1 MGRIEDLAET
11 YGRHIA
17 TPWQRTVAGAQR
29 VVMIVYDKELE
40 RTLRARKGAF
50 EAATQAAGHGW
61 LEVDL
66 SASFAE
72 WMAADD
78 YRDEYFAAPEDLQL
92 KLEAEFPQVVAE
104 RVRGA
109 LRNAEATP
117 ATVVAVFGVGS
128 LFGFARISQI
138 LKMVE
143 ADIQGRLVVFFPGQ
157 FERNNYRLLDARDG
171 WNYLAVPITSHG
183 EGEFA

>member
-1 MGRIEDLAET
+1 MARIEDLAER

-29 VVMIVYDKELE
+29 VVMVVYDKELE
-40 RTLRARKGAF
+40 RTLRARKLAF
-50 EAATQAAGHGW
+50 ETVTREAGHDW
-61 LEVDL
+61 CEVDL
-66 SASFAE
+66 ATAFAD

-78 YRDEYFAAPEDLQL
+78 YRAEYFASPEDLQL
-92 KLEAEFPQVVAE
+92 KLEAEFPEYVAE
-104 RVRGA
+104 R
-109 LRNAEATP
+109 LRATLQK
-117 ATVVAVFGVGS
+117 ADATTNTVVAVLGVGT

-143 ADIQGRLVVFFPGQ
+143 ADIRGRLVVFFPGQ

-171 WNYLAVPITSHG
+171 WNYLAVPITLHG
-183 EGEFA
+183 EGGNA